1 MGGWVDGW
9 VEGLEEKEGDSQ
21 EWGGGRRRKRE
32 DHIILVEM
40 TRDDGD
46 GEVFFL

>member
-1 MGGWVDGW
+1 MDGLRDSRRKKEIHKKGGR
-9 VEGLEEKEGDSQ
+9 
-21 EWGGGRRRKRE
+21 GRRRKRE
-32 DHIILVEM
+32 DHIILIEM